1 MARHC
6 ILLSRLCIEGESKV
20 LVRCTIAL
28 PHVMGRGAPLQ
39 ESFQAGPA
47 RQIRRPRFCVRRL
60 DSRHAE
66 TGDVLPG
73 VCSRR
78 GSRLTKARSYRPASA
93 SCRELCRP
101 GSVSARRPRLPAS
114 THQPQAASPL
124 GGQCYPAFASIRG
137 LRRTVSVSIHPRPAP
152 LGVCFPP
159 WAAPPG
165 PWFHP
170 CVALLC
176 VRPRPWAAS
185 HGLCLH
191 PQPVPPCV
199 CPSFFTVSNADLPS
213 INSMSKSH
221 GDNCHR
227 IKRPGRWH
235 GDNCHQ
241 NKLWFTNE
249 YGTFLRPRRCINNQ
263 LLLTIAKHRVFSPLM
278 RHAQGRLRPVFST
291 ASHLTVYAFR
301 TGVAGRARLRFSPVP
316 ARVRAPPYRL
326 TVGL

>member
-28 PHVMGRGAPLQ
+28 PYVMGRGAPLQ

-114 THQPQAASPL
+114 AHQPQAASPR

-137 LRRTVSVSIHPRPAP
+137 LRRTVSVSIRGPCRPASAFRRGPPRPAP
-152 LGVCFPP
+152 GSTRVSRCS
-159 WAAPPG
+159 ASAPARG
-165 PWFHP
+165 P
-170 CVALLC
+170 
-176 VRPRPWAAS
+176 RR
-185 HGLCLH
+185 
-191 PQPVPPCV
+191 
-199 CPSFFTVSNADLPS
+199 TVSAS
-213 INSMSKSH
+213 IRSS
-221 GDNCHR
+221 C
-227 IKRPGRWH
+227 RPASARH
-235 GDNCHQ
+235 FSLCP
-241 NKLWFTNE
+241 TPT
-249 YGTFLRPRRCINNQ
+249 YPR
-263 LLLTIAKHRVFSPLM
+263 
-278 RHAQGRLRPVFST
+278 
-291 ASHLTVYAFR
+291 
-301 TGVAGRARLRFSPVP
+301 
-316 ARVRAPPYRL
+316 
-326 TVGL
+326 